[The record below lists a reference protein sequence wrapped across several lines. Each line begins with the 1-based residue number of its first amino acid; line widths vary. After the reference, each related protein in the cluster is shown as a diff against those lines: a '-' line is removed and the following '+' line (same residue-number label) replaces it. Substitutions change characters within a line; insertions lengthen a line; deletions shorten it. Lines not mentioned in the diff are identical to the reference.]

1 MDEAQDAYCMII
13 TWNAYC
19 MIITWND
26 SSVDNLM
33 RKNIERTQK
42 RT

>member
-1 MDEAQDAYCMII
+1 MDEAQD
-13 TWNAYC
+13 AYC

>member
-19 MIITWND
+19 MIITLND